1 MRLLNEI
8 ACMTTHTFGMPVGCV
23 VFNDDDMLRA

>member
-1 MRLLNEI
+1 MRLPNEI

-23 VFNDDDMLRA
+23 GFNDEEMLRV